1 MACAVARCKCCAL
14 RQRPKRRLRACAW
27 CCKVCGNGAAAAA
40 VTVTPHARGRPGR
53 ALGGWTSASSHR
65 ALPALRSM
73 PVQHWPGWR
82 SLGHLRLRLRCEHL
96 RAAVRR
102 PPGHLRLRLRYERL
116 RAAVRRSLGYLR
128 LRLRYERLRAAVRRS
143 CAAPAPGKK
152 HEPRRPRAQASHL
165 LAAIIY
171 VAMTGTPRYDDAR
184 HPERLELGP
193 GLGPAGRRPVV
204 RPAAGGRT

>member
-1 MACAVARCKCCAL
+1 MACAVARCKCCTL

-27 CCKVCGNGAAAAA
+27 CCKVCGNGAAAA
-40 VTVTPHARGRPGR
+40 VTVTPHARWRPGR
-53 ALGGWTSASSHR
+53 VLDGWASASSHG

-82 SLGHLRLRLRCEHL
+82 SLGYPRLRLRCEHL

-102 PPGHLRLRLRYERL
+102 
-116 RAAVRRSLGYLR
+116 SLGYLR
-128 LRLRYERLRAAVRRS
+128 LWLRYERLRAAVRRS

-165 LAAIIY
+165 LAAIIF
-171 VAMTGTPRYDDAR
+171 VAMTGTPRHDDAR
-184 HPERLELGP
+184 YPERLELGP
-193 GLGPAGRRPVV
+193 GLGPAGRQPEV
-204 RPAAGGRT
+204 RPLAGGR